1 MTLGERIA
9 AARNRAGLTQLQL
22 AQKLGLPL
30 FQVADWERGG
40 AEPSLE
46 QMAALCRVLDVTSD
60 YLLLGKEPESA
71 KPICIRCGRVLEPGT
86 HFCPDCGQDQQRA
99 ADKAEYCLV
108 LHDAAFSEETD
119 LVYQICKEG
128 QIWPDFPFTEQST
141 KDDLARILAKAPRVL
156 FRGLTRKQAV
166 QLWERFPYPARLTI
180 HGDPN
185 GNTPVEKL
193 LQQSGGYPTQ
203 AETARASDSHEDSGG
218 MTFGGTVGA
227 VIVGV
232 IAAVL
237 ILSFL

>member
-22 AQKLGLPL
+22 AQELGLQL
-30 FQVADWERGG
+30 FQVADWERGA

-71 KPICIRCGRVLEPGT
+71 KPVCFRCGRVLEPGT
-86 HFCPDCGQDQQRA
+86 HFCPDCGQDQRQNTEP
-99 ADKAEYCLV
+99 KEYCLV
-108 LHDAAFSEETD
+108 LHDSAFSDETG

-128 QIWPDFPFTEQST
+128 QFWPDFPFTEQST
-141 KDDLARILAKAPRVL
+141 KEDLARILSKAPRVL

-166 QLWERFPYPARLTI
+166 QLQKQFPYPNRLSIYADPT
-180 HGDPN
+180 GD
-185 GNTPVEKL
+185 TPVETLIKGPGL
-193 LQQSGGYPTQ
+193 NP
-203 AETARASDSHEDSGG
+203 ETGRLEYSSASSGG
-218 MTFGGTVGA
+218 MSFGGTVGA

-237 ILSFL
+237 ILSIL

>member
-1 MTLGERIA
+1 M
-9 AARNRAGLTQLQL
+9 
-22 AQKLGLPL
+22 
-30 FQVADWERGG
+30 ADWERGA

-60 YLLLGKEPESA
+60 YLLLGKEPDA
-71 KPICIRCGRVLEPGT
+71 PKPVCPRCGRVLEPGT
-86 HFCPDCGQDQQRA
+86 HFCPNCGQDQQRA

-128 QIWPDFPFTEQST
+128 QFWPDFPFTEQST
-141 KDDLARILAKAPRVL
+141 KEDLARILAKAPRVL
-156 FRGLTRKQAV
+156 FRRLTRKQAV

-193 LQQSGGYPTQ
+193 LRQSGGYPTQ
-203 AETARASDSHEDSGG
+203 AETARASDSHQDSGG

-237 ILSFL
+237 ILSIL

>member
-22 AQKLGLPL
+22 AQELGLQL
-30 FQVADWERGG
+30 FQVADWERGA

-71 KPICIRCGRVLEPGT
+71 KPICPRCGRVLEPGT
-86 HFCPDCGQDQQRA
+86 HFCPDCGQDQLA
-99 ADKAEYCLV
+99 AGGDTYCLV
-108 LHDAAFSEETD
+108 LNQPASHEEAA
-119 LVYQICKEG
+119 VMMQILRKG
-128 QIWPDFPFTEQST
+128 RFWPDFPFSEQGT
-141 KDDLARILAKAPRVL
+141 QKDMYNALPQAPKVL
-156 FRGLTRKQAV
+156 FRGLSREQAV
-166 QLWERFPYPARLTI
+166 QLFKQFPDPSRLSIYSDPT
-180 HGDPN
+180 GD
-185 GNTPVEKL
+185 TPVETLVKGPGL
-193 LQQSGGYPTQ
+193 N
-203 AETARASDSHEDSGG
+203 AETGKLEYPSASSGG